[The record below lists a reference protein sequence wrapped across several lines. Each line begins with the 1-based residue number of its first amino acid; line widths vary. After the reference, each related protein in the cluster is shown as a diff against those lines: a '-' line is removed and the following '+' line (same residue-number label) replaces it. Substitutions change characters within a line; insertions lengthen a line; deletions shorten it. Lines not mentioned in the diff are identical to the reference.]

1 MSAMWRRLG
10 FALALTVWLS
20 GSAPLAAQDRPAPAP
35 VPAPDGLPGYAAPP
49 DVVVEIR
56 QSVDLAVSR
65 FHAMDQAGLLAMVS
79 PYYRTG
85 TLTKAGI
92 AEQLRTIFT
101 LHDRVRVRVRVDDIR
116 MVGDTAWV
124 YSTGEVTGR
133 VRVLGNT
140 IVVASWDREL
150 EVGRREN
157 GRWRLYGYQR

>member
-20 GSAPLAAQDRPAPAP
+20 GSAPLAAQDQPAPAP
-35 VPAPDGLPGYAAPP
+35 VPDGLPGYPAPP
-49 DVVVEIR
+49 EVVVEIR
-56 QSVDLAVSR
+56 QSVDQAVSR

-92 AEQLRTIFT
+92 AEQVRTVFT
-101 LHDRVRVRVRVDDIR
+101 LHDRVRVRVRIDDVR

-133 VRVLGNT
+133 VRVLGHT